1 MERKLFIKNMVCPR
15 CILTVE
21 SVLND
26 FGLEIIHIEL
36 GEVEVREK
44 PNQTQLK
51 ELKEKLYSF
60 GFELLEDHASKVIT
74 KIKSILI
81 DSIHYNNNIE
91 KVNYSILLSDNLNQE
106 YSSLSKL
113 FSSVE
118 GITIEK
124 FVVKQK
130 IERVKEL
137 IIYNELPL
145 KEIAF
150 GLNYSS
156 VAYLSNQFKKE
167 TGMTPS
173 QFKNQNIRNR
183 KPLDSI

>member
-1 MERKLFIKNMVCPR
+1 MVCPR
-15 CILTVE
+15 CIQTV
-21 SVLND
+21 STVLAD
-26 FGLEIIHIEL
+26 VGLEALHIEL
-36 GEVEVREK
+36 GEVDIQFK
-44 PNQTQLK
+44 PNDLQLVK
-51 ELKEKLYSF
+51 LKEKLNEN
-60 GFELLEDHASKVIT
+60 GFELLEDQSSKTIT

-81 DSIHYNNNIE
+81 ESVHYNKENE
-91 KVNYSILLSDNLNQE
+91 KVNYSTLLSQKLGQE

-137 IIYNELPL
+137 IIYNELSL

-150 GLNYSS
+150 QLNYSS

-167 TGMTPS
+167 TGMTPT
-173 QFKNQNIRNR
+173 QFKNQNNQNR
-183 KPLDSI
+183 KSLDSI

>member
-1 MERKLFIKNMVCPR
+1 MVCPR
-15 CILTVE
+15 CIQTVDAIMNT
-21 SVLND
+21 LGID
-26 FGLEIIHIEL
+26 LLHIDL
-36 GEVEVREK
+36 GEVEIDIPLTK
-44 PNQTQLK
+44 IQLEVLGV
-51 ELKEKLYSF
+51 ELKKS
-60 GFELLEDHASKVIT
+60 GFELLEDQSSKIIN

-81 DSIHYNNNIE
+81 ASIHYTSE
-91 KVNYSILLSDNLNQE
+91 DQKVNYSSLLSDKLKQE

-137 IIYNELPL
+137 IIYDELSL

-150 GLNYSS
+150 QLNYSS

-167 TGMTPS
+167 TGMTPT
-173 QFKNQNIRNR
+173 QFKNQNLRNR
-183 KPLDSI
+183 KSLDSI

>member
-1 MERKLFIKNMVCPR
+1 MGNKIFIKNMVCPR
-15 CILTVE
+15 CIQTVGSIMKIVNIE
-21 SVLND
+21 TL
-26 FGLEIIHIEL
+26 HIDL
-36 GEVEVREK
+36 GEVEVRTPLTK
-44 PNQTQLK
+44 MQLDK
-51 ELKEKLYSF
+51 LEVELKKS
-60 GFELLEDHASKVIT
+60 GFELLENQSSKIIN

-81 DSIHYNNNIE
+81 ASIHHTSENQ
-91 KVNYSILLSDNLNQE
+91 KVNYSTLLSDKLKQE

-137 IIYNELPL
+137 IIYDELSL

-150 GLNYSS
+150 QLNYSS

-167 TGMTPS
+167 TGMTPT
-173 QFKNQNIRNR
+173 QFKNLNLRNR
-183 KPLDSI
+183 KSLDSI

>member
-1 MERKLFIKNMVCPR
+1 MKIFVKNMVCPR
-15 CILTVE
+15 CINTV
-21 SVLND
+21 D
-26 FGLEIIHIEL
+26 EIFKLIGVNPIHMDL
-36 GEVEVREK
+36 GEVDLSHELTNKELTK
-44 PNQTQLK
+44 LK
-51 ELKEKLYSF
+51 ENLKEN
-60 GFELLEDHASKVIT
+60 GFELLEDHSSKIIS
-74 KIKSILI
+74 KIKSTLI
-81 DSIHYNNNIE
+81 ANIHYDRESI
-91 KVNYSILLSDNLNQE
+91 KVNYSTLLSEKINQE

-137 IIYNELPL
+137 IIYNELSL

-150 GLNYSS
+150 QLNYSS

-173 QFKNQNIRNR
+173 QFKNQNVQNR
-183 KPLDSI
+183 KSLDSI